1 MSLVVSISI
10 QADAISNGDQCLCLM
25 RYPSNFDVVLVL
37 AWFDGFETRALYAMR
52 SWMLSRPT
60 IPSSPECMCRT
71 GCEYEMRRAC
81 ITFLDLGIFCDY
93 VS

>member
-37 AWFDGFETRALYAMR
+37 AWFDGFETLALFAMS
-52 SWMLSRPT
+52 SWMSSIPT
-60 IPSSPECMCRT
+60 IPSSPECTCCT
-71 GCEYEMRRAC
+71 GCEYE
-81 ITFLDLGIFCDY
+81 L
-93 VS
+93 